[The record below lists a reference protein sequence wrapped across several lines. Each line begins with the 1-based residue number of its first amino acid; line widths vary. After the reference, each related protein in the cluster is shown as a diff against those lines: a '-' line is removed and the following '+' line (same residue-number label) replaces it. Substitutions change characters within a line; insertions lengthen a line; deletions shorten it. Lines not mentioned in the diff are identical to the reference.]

1 MSVLAEFLVPADQ
14 FVLADTLTAVPEVR
28 IEIERVVA
36 GTEDVTPYLWAFG
49 EELDAF
55 ERALRE
61 DPSVKEILILE
72 EEQEDERFFRV
83 RWEAHVPNLLSG
95 VTDAKATILDAENT
109 PDGTWQLKL
118 LFPDRDRLGAFHDYC
133 VDNDISCQL
142 TRVYRAENPQ
152 EQGEYGV
159 TEDQLE
165 ALEAAYR
172 AGYFNVPRD
181 TSLTELAEE
190 LDISRTAL
198 SARLRRGERNL
209 LSNTVVHD
217 E

>member
-28 IEIERVVA
+28 IEIQRVVA
-36 GTEDVTPYLWAFG
+36 GAEDVTPYFWAVG
-49 EELDAF
+49 EKLNDF

-72 EEQEDERFFRV
+72 EDQEDERFFRV
-83 RWEAHVPNLLSG
+83 RWETRVPNLLSG
-95 VTDAKATILDAENT
+95 VTDAKATILDAANT
-109 PDGTWQLKL
+109 AEGTWELKL
-118 LFPDRDRLGAFHDYC
+118 LFPDRDHLAGFHDYC
-133 VDNDISCQL
+133 VDHDLSCQL
-142 TRVYRAENPQ
+142 SRVYRAENPQ

-172 AGYFNVPRD
+172 SGYFDVPRD
-181 TSLTELAEE
+181 TSLTELADE

-209 LSNTVVHD
+209 LSNTVIRD